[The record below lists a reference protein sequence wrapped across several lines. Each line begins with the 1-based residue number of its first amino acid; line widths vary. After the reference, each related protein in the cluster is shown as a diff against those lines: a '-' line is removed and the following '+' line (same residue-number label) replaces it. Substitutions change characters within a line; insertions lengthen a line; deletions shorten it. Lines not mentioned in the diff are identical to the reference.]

1 MDALPPSTRNWI
13 KQHPNPDTNATI
25 ELACAFH
32 RSLEFKVTPPRSTP
46 SPLRLGSGTSSTGG
60 RRINEDIGKTRGLDR
75 PYIQQPQ
82 CFSCGEWGHI
92 ARGCPLKTEKPEPME
107 IGVTRG
113 RVFYT
118 GRRDTPYKKRLVING
133 KSTVALID
141 SGCSQSVARAGLF
154 DAHDCT
160 SGLTVSI
167 CCIHGETREYPLI
180 WTTLT
185 WGGKE
190 IPIRMGLVEQLVE
203 EAIIGTDFSEF
214 PQVLDSLRQ
223 LEETNNW
230 WKDAPFS
237 SEPLSPPRVRPK
249 LSRKEKRIMKKAYT
263 QDLSSTPRVC
273 HLPGDLMGQADY
285 LSRFPDLV
293 GLDQPHS
300 CEGMCNRAPP
310 DAASLSK
317 KTIAKGY
324 PGGTR
329 GIPDVMTSHV
339 IRQTRTA
346 DERQAERDRER
357 EADVKQSRREER
369 HGSPRGKGS
378 PAVDEDQREESGK
391 PWGFTPINQ
400 SPNFPYG
407 IIEILPR
414 PSGSVTKGESLG
426 SEYKRC
432 VYIESA
438 DGEGTVK
445 KVPVEPVK
453 TGEAVRSEASGRPL
467 GEKAE
472 LGQHFRI
479 SKKKVSKTEVILQ
492 LISL

>member
-1 MDALPPSTRNWI
+1 
-13 KQHPNPDTNATI
+13 
-25 ELACAFH
+25 
-32 RSLEFKVTPPRSTP
+32 
-46 SPLRLGSGTSSTGG
+46 
-60 RRINEDIGKTRGLDR
+60 
-75 PYIQQPQ
+75 
-82 CFSCGEWGHI
+82 
-92 ARGCPLKTEKPEPME
+92 
-107 IGVTRG
+107 
-113 RVFYT
+113 
-118 GRRDTPYKKRLVING
+118 
-133 KSTVALID
+133 
-141 SGCSQSVARAGLF
+141 
-154 DAHDCT
+154 
-160 SGLTVSI
+160 
-167 CCIHGETREYPLI
+167 
-180 WTTLT
+180 
-185 WGGKE
+185 
-190 IPIRMGLVEQLVE
+190 MGLVEQLVE

-310 DAASLSK
+310 DAASPSK

-391 PWGFTPINQ
+391 PWAPPAPAEAKSGDPLQAGHVPGGAWPSQVRAYRDWGWGSGWLAGFKGVKEGGLRSCKEGEPI
-400 SPNFPYG
+400 
-407 IIEILPR
+407 
-414 PSGSVTKGESLG
+414 
-426 SEYKRC
+426 
-432 VYIESA
+432 
-438 DGEGTVK
+438 
-445 KVPVEPVK
+445 
-453 TGEAVRSEASGRPL
+453 
-467 GEKAE
+467 
-472 LGQHFRI
+472 
-479 SKKKVSKTEVILQ
+479 
-492 LISL
+492 